1 MSEASMVEMM
11 QQALATRGIREELL
25 AVGQFNPRGHVGGL
39 FAGGMV
45 GGEVGDLLGGV
56 AGGFGLGAGS
66 LAGMHAADAS
76 SGLPGN
82 MLVGV
87 SADTVFGFAARTRS
101 KPPTDLV
108 FKVPRAGLT
117 VKVHQ
122 RVNVRVLE
130 LEDATNGSRIELEG
144 NRVPLTHS
152 KDVIDELQS

>member
-1 MSEASMVEMM
+1 MVEMM
-11 QQALATRGIREELL
+11 QEALATRGIHEELV

-39 FAGGMV
+39 FAGGMLGSDA
-45 GGEVGDLLGGV
+45 GGLLGGAAEGV
-56 AGGFGLGAGS
+56 GLGAGS
-66 LAGMHAADAS
+66 LAGMHAADAR

-87 SADTVFGFAARTRS
+87 SAATVFGFAARTRS
-101 KPPTDLV
+101 KPPTDLI

-130 LEDATNGSRIELEG
+130 LEDADGSRIELEG

>member
-11 QQALATRGIREELL
+11 QEALATRGIHEELV
-25 AVGQFNPRGHVGGL
+25 AVGQFNPRGHVGSL

-45 GGEVGDLLGGV
+45 GSEAGGLLGGV
-56 AGGFGLGAGS
+56 AEGVGLAFEMSGGPARRRREFE
-66 LAGMHAADAS
+66 
-76 SGLPGN
+76 LPGN

-87 SADTVFGFAARTRS
+87 SAATVFGFAARTRS

-108 FKVPRAGLT
+108 FKVLRAGLT

-130 LEDATNGSRIELEG
+130 TEDADGSSMEFEG

-152 KDVIDELQS
+152 KDVIDELRS

>member
-1 MSEASMVEMM
+1 MVEMM
-11 QQALATRGIREELL
+11 QEALATLGIREELL

-87 SADTVFGFAARTRS
+87 SAATVFGFAARTRS

-117 VKVHQ
+117 VRVHQ

-130 LEDATNGSRIELEG
+130 LEDAANGSRIELEG

>member
-11 QQALATRGIREELL
+11 QEALATRGIHEELV
-25 AVGQFNPRGHVGGL
+25 AVGQFNPRGHIAGL

-45 GGEVGDLLGGV
+45 SSEAGGLLGGAADGV
-56 AGGFGLGAGS
+56 GLGAGS

-82 MLVGV
+82 ILLGV
-87 SADTVFGFAARTRS
+87 SAATVFGFVARTRS
-101 KPPTDLV
+101 RPPTDLV
-108 FKVPRAGLT
+108 FKVPRAGLM

-130 LEDATNGSRIELEG
+130 LEDANGSRIELEG
-144 NRVPLTHS
+144 NRIPLTHS